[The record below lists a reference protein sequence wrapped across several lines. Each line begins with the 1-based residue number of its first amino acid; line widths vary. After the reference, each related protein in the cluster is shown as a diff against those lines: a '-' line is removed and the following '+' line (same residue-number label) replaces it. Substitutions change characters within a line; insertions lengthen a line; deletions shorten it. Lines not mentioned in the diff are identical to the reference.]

1 MQQALGRPIIRRTRI
16 RLLTVVYLLPVALT
30 SGCGHI
36 SAADRLIGTDAP
48 PTTATYARLAEA
60 LDAHLR
66 RDVLAKWYPAC
77 VDKAGGFHQNF
88 ARDWTRGADTN
99 RFLVY
104 QARQTWVAARA
115 AMYDPALK
123 DEYAAYAL
131 HGLDYLDKVMSD
143 RECGGLYFRLG
154 PDGRITKRFGAE
166 KHAYGIAFAIYAG
179 AAVYEATG
187 QTRALEF
194 AMATF
199 EWFDDHAHDARHGGY
214 FEALKRDGTPIRKAP
229 RPGARD
235 GISTPYGY
243 KSMNGHIH
251 LLEALTE
258 LYKAGP
264 DPRARRRLE
273 EMLAV
278 VRDRIAVEPGALNYY
293 FTPDWRA
300 VPMHDSFGHDIETAF
315 LMVEAADALGR
326 PDDAPTWR
334 VARSIVDHALAWG
347 WDAKHGG
354 FYYSGQAFAPAF
366 ERFKS
371 WWTQAEGLNVLLLM
385 HERYGAETDR
395 YWKAFVKQLQFIWD
409 HQIDHTR
416 GGWYCRVTED
426 GGDLVSSAD
435 KATPWKAA
443 YHNVR
448 ALMQTV
454 RRLRHLAASSKE
466 S

>member
-1 MQQALGRPIIRRTRI
+1 MTRI
-16 RLLTVVYLLPVALT
+16 RLLTVVWLLPVAVS
-30 SGCGHI
+30 SGCGRT
-36 SAADRLIGTDAP
+36 SAADRLIGADAP
-48 PTTATYARLAEA
+48 PAPATYAHLAEA

-77 VDKAGGFHQNF
+77 VDEAGGGFHQNF
-88 ARDWTRGADTN
+88 ARDWTRKPDRN

-104 QARQTWVAARA
+104 QARQTWVAAQT

-123 DEYAAYAL
+123 DEYTRYAL
-131 HGLDYLDKVMSD
+131 HGLEYLDTVMRD
-143 RECGGLYFRLG
+143 GEAGGLFFRLG
-154 PDGRITKRFGAE
+154 PDGRAGKGFGTE

-179 AAVYEATG
+179 AAVYEATKWP
-187 QTRALEF
+187 RAIEF

-199 EWFDDHAHDARHGGY
+199 TWFDDHAHDATNGGY
-214 FEALKRDGTPIRKAP
+214 VEALARDGTPIRTAP

-251 LLEALTE
+251 LLEALAE
-258 LYKAGP
+258 LHKARP
-264 DPRARRRLE
+264 DGRVRERLE
-273 EMLAV
+273 EMLAI

-315 LMVEAADALGR
+315 LIVEAADVLGR
-326 PDDAPTWR
+326 PDDERTWR
-334 VARSIVDHALAWG
+334 VARSIVDHALQWG

-395 YWKAFVKQLQFIWD
+395 YWKAFVKQLRFLWD
-409 HQIDHTR
+409 HQVDHEH

-426 GGDLVSSAD
+426 GGGLVSSAD

-448 ALMQTV
+448 ALMHTV
-454 RRLRHLAASSKE
+454 RRLRRLAQSKE
-466 S
+466 R

>member
-1 MQQALGRPIIRRTRI
+1 MRRTRL
-16 RLLTVVYLLPVALT
+16 RLLTVVWLLPLAVT
-30 SGCGHI
+30 SGCGRT
-36 SAADRLIGTDAP
+36 STADRLIAADARP
-48 PTTATYARLAEA
+48 SPATYARLAEA

-77 VDKAGGFHQNF
+77 VDEACGGFHQNF
-88 ARDWTRGADTN
+88 ARDWTRKPDRN

-104 QARQTWVAARA
+104 QARQTWVAAQA

-123 DEYAAYAL
+123 DEYARYAL
-131 HGLDYLDKVMSD
+131 HGLEYLDTVMRD
-143 RECGGLYFRLG
+143 GEAGGLFFRLG
-154 PDGRITKRFGAE
+154 PDGRVAEPFGAE

-179 AAVYEATG
+179 AAVYEATKWP
-187 QTRALEF
+187 RALEF
-194 AMATF
+194 AMETF
-199 EWFDDHAHDARHGGY
+199 EWFDGHAHDARHGGY
-214 FEALKRDGTPIRKAP
+214 FEALARDGTPILTAP

-243 KSMNGHIH
+243 KSMNAHIH
-251 LLEALTE
+251 LLEALAE
-258 LYKAGP
+258 LYKARP
-264 DPRARRRLE
+264 DPRVRERLE
-273 EMLAV
+273 EMLAI

-293 FTPDWRA
+293 FTRDWRA

-315 LMVEAADALGR
+315 LMVEATDVLGR
-326 PDDAPTWR
+326 PDEERTWR
-334 VARSIVDHALAWG
+334 VARSIVDHALEWG

-395 YWKAFVKQLQFIWD
+395 YWKAFVKQLAFIWD
-409 HQIDHTR
+409 HQIDHEH

-448 ALMQTV
+448 ALMHTV
-454 RRLRHLAASSKE
+454 RRLRRLAQSKE

>member
-1 MQQALGRPIIRRTRI
+1 MRYHRTCSATTVWLVAGAAL
-16 RLLTVVYLLPVALT
+16 AL
-30 SGCGHI
+30 SGGCI
-36 SAADRLIGTDAP
+36 SPADRLIAADAP
-48 PTTATYARLAEA
+48 PAPATYAHLAEA

-77 VDKAGGFHQNF
+77 VDEAGGGFHQNF
-88 ARDWTRGADTN
+88 ARDWTRKPDRD

-104 QARQTWVAARA
+104 QARQTWVAAQA

-123 DEYAAYAL
+123 DEYTRYAL
-131 HGLDYLDKVMSD
+131 HGLEYLDSGMRD
-143 RECGGLYFRLG
+143 GEAGGLYFRLG
-154 PDGRITKRFGAE
+154 PDGRAGKGLGTE

-179 AAVYEATG
+179 AAVYEATEWP
-187 QTRALEF
+187 RAIEF
-194 AMATF
+194 AMETF
-199 EWFDDHAHDARHGGY
+199 TWLDDHAHDARDGGY
-214 FEALKRDGTPIRKAP
+214 VEALARDGTPIRTAP

-251 LLEALTE
+251 LLEAVAE
-258 LYKAGP
+258 LYKARP
-264 DPRARRRLE
+264 DGRVRERLE
-273 EMLAV
+273 EMLAI

-293 FTPDWRA
+293 FTADWRA

-315 LMVEAADALGR
+315 LMVEAAEVLGR
-326 PDDAPTWR
+326 PDDERTWR
-334 VARSIVDHALAWG
+334 VARSIVDHALEWG

-371 WWTQAEGLNVLLLM
+371 WWTQAEGMNVLLLM

-395 YWKAFVKQLQFIWD
+395 YWKAFVKQLEFLWD
-409 HQIDHTR
+409 HQIDHEH

-426 GGDLVSSAD
+426 GSGLVSSAD

-448 ALMQTV
+448 ALMHTV
-454 RRLRHLAASSKE
+454 RRLRRLAQSKE
-466 S
+466 G

>member
-1 MQQALGRPIIRRTRI
+1 MTTLGRAAAVCLASMAMPVVCAGCALPARR
-16 RLLTVVYLLPVALT
+16 LVA
-30 SGCGHI
+30 
-36 SAADRLIGTDAP
+36 ADAP
-48 PTTATYARLAEA
+48 PTAATYARLAEA

-77 VDKAGGFHQNF
+77 VDEAGGFHQTF
-88 ARDWTRGADTN
+88 SRDWTRRPDRN

-104 QARQTWVAARA
+104 QARQTWVAARVA
-115 AMYDPALK
+115 TYDPALK
-123 DEYAAYAL
+123 DAYTRYAL
-131 HGLDYLDKVMSD
+131 HGLAYLDKVMSD
-143 RECGGLYFRLG
+143 RRHGGLYWRLG
-154 PDGRITKRFGAE
+154 PDGRVSERFGTE
-166 KHAYGIAFAIYAG
+166 KHAYGIAFAVYAG
-179 AAVYEATG
+179 AAVYEATADP
-187 QTRALEF
+187 RAL
-194 AMATF
+194 ALATATF
-199 EWFDDHAHDARHGGY
+199 EWFDDHAHDGTHGGY
-214 FEALKRDGTPIRKAP
+214 VEALARDGTPIVAAP

-243 KSMNGHIH
+243 KSMNAHIH

-258 LYKAGP
+258 LYKATA
-264 DPRARRRLE
+264 DPRVGERLE

-315 LMVEAADALGR
+315 LMVEASEALGR
-326 PDDAPTWR
+326 PDDERTWR
-334 VARSIVDHALAWG
+334 VAQSIVDHALEWG
-347 WDAKHGG
+347 WDATHGG

-385 HERYGAETDR
+385 HERYGDQTDR
-395 YWKAFVKQLQFIWD
+395 YWNAFVRQLAFIWD
-409 HQIDHTR
+409 HQVDHEH
-416 GGWYCRVTED
+416 GGWFCRVTED
-426 GGDLVSSAD
+426 GSGLVSSAD

-454 RRLRHLAASSKE
+454 RRLRHLAAPKE
-466 S
+466 G